1 MRSRRSISDCGT
13 LLRWAVCV
21 DPLGQ
26 GCGEAE
32 GAVYRC
38 GGEVTLFLQCFFEYL
53 SGGCCWGD
61 VPLVGCGL
69 ETAG

>member
-1 MRSRRSISDCGT
+1 M
-13 LLRWAVCV
+13 L

-32 GAVYRC
+32 GAVYRWW
-38 GGEVTLFLQCFFEYL
+38 GEVTLFLQCFFEYL
-53 SGGCCWGD
+53 FGGCCWGD
-61 VPLVGCGL
+61 VPLVGGGL